1 MTQVPSILHGSI
13 SPYSLVFVC
22 TQRAEGERVQ
32 RRHKLLFKSPDVDVV
47 PITSAYTLLQRIQSR
62 ASEQGMLGEQF
73 WWEDSGFSH
82 NPYFS
87 ALVGIFLD
95 DKKDLLTLTFRTPH
109 FSCPTNKNH

>member
-1 MTQVPSILHGSI
+1 MAPSVPTALFLSVLRE
-13 SPYSLVFVC
+13 
-22 TQRAEGERVQ
+22 QRGKEYRGGTSCF
-32 RRHKLLFKSPDVDVV
+32 FKSPDVDVV